1 MTKIP
6 QISEAIQTVLTTTA
20 DKAAQKTGFT
30 QRQSKLTG
38 SAFVQT
44 LVLGWL
50 SDPAASLDNLT
61 SQAAQLGV
69 SISAQGLDQRFSAHS
84 AACLHQVQE
93 AAVSQVIGGEAV
105 AIPLLKRF
113 SAVYLQDSTTIGLP
127 PSFAHL
133 WPGGGQEAA
142 LKLQVRIDYLH
153 GTLFG
158 PFLQAGERHDR
169 ASVIQKMPITQ
180 GAIRL
185 ADLGYFSLDCL
196 NQINND
202 GGFYLSRIQVQT
214 HLFTRRGTRLDMP
227 KWLKNQHTDEI
238 DMPILTGK
246 HHRIKARLLAWRMPQ
261 HVAQERRRKLLWQ
274 ASRKGQKP
282 SKARLALCDWTLL
295 VTNTS
300 KDLLSLKDAQCL
312 ARLRWQIELLF
323 KLWKSHGQ
331 VDKSKSQ
338 KPWRILTEVYA
349 KIIGLIIQHW
359 VLLTRLW
366 HYPDKSLVKAAQIVR
381 KQAVLIATAIAPINP
396 FTLSEALKII
406 QAGLERGCRMNTK
419 KKIPNTYQLL
429 MACKP

>member
-1 MTKIP
+1 MNNIP

-20 DKAAQKTGFT
+20 EAWAQKTGFT
-30 QRQSKLTG
+30 KRQSKLTG

-61 SQAAQLGV
+61 SLAAQLGV

-84 AACLHQVQE
+84 AACLHQVLD

-105 AIPLLKRF
+105 ALPLLKRF

-127 PSFAHL
+127 PDFAHL
-133 WPGGGQEAA
+133 YPGGGQEAA

-153 GTLFG
+153 GTLLG
-158 PFLQAGERHDR
+158 PFLQAAKRHDR
-169 ASVIQKMPITQ
+169 ASVVQHMPVPR

-196 NQINND
+196 KQINND

-214 HLFTRRGTRLDMP
+214 HLFTPKGIPLDLP

-238 DMPILTGK
+238 DMPILLGQTQ
-246 HHRIKARLLAWRMPQ
+246 RIKTRLIAWRMPQ
-261 HVAQERRRKLLWQ
+261 QVAQERRRKLLWQ

-282 SKARLALCDWTLL
+282 SKARLAICDWTLL
-295 VTNTS
+295 VTNTP
-300 KDLLSLKDAQCL
+300 KDLLSLQDAQGM

-331 VDKSKSQ
+331 IDKSRSQ
-338 KPWRILTEVYA
+338 NPWRILTEVYA
-349 KIIGLIIQHW
+349 KIIGVIIQHW
-359 VLLTRLW
+359 IFLTRLW
-366 HYPDKSLVKAAQIVR
+366 HYPDKSLVKAAQILR
-381 KQAVLIATAIAPINP
+381 KQAVLIIVAISQINP
-396 FTLSEALKII
+396 IKMTDVLNIIQDALKK
-406 QAGLERGCRMNTK
+406 GCRMNTK

-429 MACKP
+429 SAL

>member
-1 MTKIP
+1 M
-6 QISEAIQTVLTTTA
+6 
-20 DKAAQKTGFT
+20 
-30 QRQSKLTG
+30 
-38 SAFVQT
+38 
-44 LVLGWL
+44 
-50 SDPAASLDNLT
+50 
-61 SQAAQLGV
+61 
-69 SISAQGLDQRFSAHS
+69 
-84 AACLHQVQE
+84 
-93 AAVSQVIGGEAV
+93 
-105 AIPLLKRF
+105 
-113 SAVYLQDSTTIGLP
+113 YLQDSTTIGLP
-127 PSFAHL
+127 PAFAHL

-142 LKLQVRIDYLH
+142 VKLQVRIDYLH

-158 PFLQAGERHDR
+158 PFLQAAERHDR
-169 ASVIQKMPITQ
+169 ASVVQKMPITQ

-196 NQINND
+196 NQINNNE
-202 GGFYLSRIQVQT
+202 GYYLSRIQVQT
-214 HLFTRRGTRLDMP
+214 HLFDRYGRQLDLP
-227 KWLKNQHTDEI
+227 KWLAHQHIDEI
-238 DMPILTGK
+238 DMPILLGQ
-246 HHRIKARLLAWRMPQ
+246 HHRIKTRLLAWRLPEM
-261 HVAQERRRKLLWQ
+261 VAQERRRKLLFF
-274 ASRKGQKP
+274 AKRKGQKP

-300 KDLLSLKDAQCL
+300 KDLLSLKDAQSL

-381 KQAVLIATAIAPINP
+381 KQAVLIAVAISGMNPI
-396 FTLSEALKII
+396 TLPDSLKII
-406 QAGLERGCRMNTK
+406 QAALQMGCRMNKK

-429 MACKP
+429 MACNP

>member
-1 MTKIP
+1 MNKIP

-20 DKAAQKTGFT
+20 DASAQKTGFT
-30 QRQSKLTG
+30 KRQSKLTG

-61 SQAAQLGV
+61 SLAAQLGV

-84 AACLHQVQE
+84 AACLHQVLD
-93 AAVSQVIGGEAV
+93 AAVSKVIGGQAV

-127 PSFAHL
+127 PAFAHL

-142 LKLQVRIDYLH
+142 VKLQVRIDYLH

-158 PFLQAGERHDR
+158 PFLQAAERHDR
-169 ASVIQKMPITQ
+169 ASVVQKMPITQ

-196 NQINND
+196 NQINNNE
-202 GGFYLSRIQVQT
+202 GYYLSRIQVQT
-214 HLFTRRGTRLDMP
+214 HLFDRYGRQLDLP
-227 KWLKNQHTDEI
+227 KWLAHQHIDEI
-238 DMPILTGK
+238 DMPILLGQ
-246 HHRIKARLLAWRMPQ
+246 HHRIKTRLLAWRLPEM
-261 HVAQERRRKLLWQ
+261 VAQERRRKLLFF
-274 ASRKGQKP
+274 AKRKGQKP

-300 KDLLSLKDAQCL
+300 KDLLSLKDAQSL

-381 KQAVLIATAIAPINP
+381 KQAVLIAVAISGMNPI
-396 FTLSEALKII
+396 TLPDSLKII
-406 QAGLERGCRMNTK
+406 QAALQMGCRMNKK

-429 MACKP
+429 MACNP

>member
-6 QISEAIQTVLTTTA
+6 QISEALQTVLTTTA
-20 DKAAQKTGFT
+20 DAAAQKTGFT

-61 SQAAQLGV
+61 SLAAQLGV

-84 AACLHQVQE
+84 AACLHQVLDT
-93 AAVSQVIGGEAV
+93 AVSQVIGGEAV

-127 PSFAHL
+127 PAFAHL

-142 LKLQVRIDYLH
+142 IKLQVRIDYLH

-158 PFLQAGERHDR
+158 PFLQAAQRHDR
-169 ASVIQKMPITQ
+169 ASVIQKMPITR

-196 NQINND
+196 KQINND
-202 GGFYLSRIQVQT
+202 EGFYLSRIQVQT
-214 HLFTRRGTRLDMP
+214 HLFDRDGRLLDLP

-238 DMPILTGK
+238 DMPILLGQ
-246 HHRIKARLLAWRMPQ
+246 HHRIKTRLIAWRMPEA
-261 HVAQERRRKLLWQ
+261 VAQERRRKLLFC
-274 ASRKGQKP
+274 AKRKGQKP
-282 SKARLALCDWTLL
+282 SKARLALCDWTLM

-300 KDLLSLKDAQCL
+300 KDLLSLKEAQSL

-331 VDKSKSQ
+331 VDKSKSR

-359 VLLTRLW
+359 LLLTRLW
-366 HYPDKSLVKAAQIVR
+366 RYPDKSWVKAAQIVR
-381 KQAVLIATAIAPINP
+381 KQAVLIAAAISPVNPI
-396 FTLSEALKII
+396 AMAQVLKII
-406 QAGLERGCRMNTK
+406 QACLETGCRMNTK

-429 MACKP
+429 MACNP

>member
-1 MTKIP
+1 MNKIP
-6 QISEAIQTVLTTTA
+6 QIAEAIQTVLTTNA
-20 DKAAQKTGFT
+20 DKIAQKTGFT

-61 SQAAQLGV
+61 SMAAQLGV
-69 SISAQGLDQRFSAHS
+69 PISAQGLDQRFCAHS
-84 AACLHQVQE
+84 AACLHQVLD

-105 AIPLLKRF
+105 AIALLKRF
-113 SAVYLQDSTTIGLP
+113 SAVYVQDSTTIGLP
-127 PSFAHL
+127 SDFARL
-133 WPGGGQEAA
+133 WPGGGREAA
-142 LKLQVRIDYLH
+142 VKLQVRIDYLH

-158 PFLQAGERHDR
+158 PFLQAAKRHDR
-169 ASVIQKMPITQ
+169 ASVVQKMPITQ

-196 NQINND
+196 NQINKD
-202 GGFYLSRIQVQT
+202 GGFYLSRMQVQT
-214 HLFTRRGTRLDMP
+214 HLFTCKGTRLDLP

-238 DMPILTGK
+238 DMPILLGQTK
-246 HHRIKARLLAWRMPQ
+246 RIKTRLIAWRMPEP
-261 HVAQERRRKLLWQ
+261 VAQERRRKLLWQ
-274 ASRKGQKP
+274 AKRKGQKP
-282 SKARLALCDWTLL
+282 SKARLALCDWTLMI
-295 VTNTS
+295 TNTS
-300 KDLLSLKDAQCL
+300 KDLLPLKDAQGL

-331 VDKSKSQ
+331 IDKSRSQ

-349 KIIGLIIQHW
+349 KIIGMIIKHW

-366 HYPDKSLVKAAQIVR
+366 KYPDKSLVKAAQIVR
-381 KQAVLIATAIAPINP
+381 KQAVLIAAATSPMNPI
-396 FTLSEALKII
+396 TLTEVLKII
-406 QAGLERGCRMNTK
+406 QTCLEKGCRMNTK

-429 MACKP
+429 IAL

>member
-1 MTKIP
+1 MNKIP
-6 QISEAIQTVLTTTA
+6 QIAEAIQTVLTTKA
-20 DKAAQKTGFT
+20 DKIAQKTGFT

-44 LVLGWL
+44 LVLSWL

-61 SQAAQLGV
+61 SMAAQLGV
-69 SISAQGLDQRFSAHS
+69 PISAQGLDQRFSAHS
-84 AACLHQVQE
+84 AACLHQVLD
-93 AAVSQVIGGEAV
+93 AAVSQIIGGEAV
-105 AIPLLKRF
+105 TIPLLKRF
-113 SAVYLQDSTTIGLP
+113 SAVYVQDSTTIGLP
-127 PSFAHL
+127 PDFAHL
-133 WPGGGQEAA
+133 WPGGGREAA
-142 LKLQVRIDYLH
+142 VKLQVRIDYLH

-158 PFLQAGERHDR
+158 PFLQAAKRHDR
-169 ASVIQKMPITQ
+169 ASIVQKMPITQ

-196 NQINND
+196 NQINKD

-214 HLFTRRGTRLDMP
+214 HLFTRKGIRLDLP

-238 DMPILTGK
+238 DRPILLGQTQ
-246 HHRIKARLLAWRMPQ
+246 RIKTRLIAWRMPEP
-261 HVAQERRRKLLWQ
+261 VAQERRRKLLWQ
-274 ASRKGQKP
+274 AKRKGQKP
-282 SKARLALCDWTLL
+282 SKARLALCDWTLML
-295 VTNTS
+295 TNTS

-331 VDKSKSQ
+331 VDKSRSQ

-349 KIIGLIIQHW
+349 KIIGMIIQHW

-366 HYPDKSLVKAAQIVR
+366 KYPDKSLVKAAQIVR
-381 KQAVLIATAIAPINP
+381 KQAVLIASA
-396 FTLSEALKII
+396 LSGMSKISIPESLKII
-406 QAGLERGCRMNTK
+406 QTCLQYGCRMNTK

-429 MACKP
+429 IAL

>member
-1 MTKIP
+1 MNKIP
-6 QISEAIQTVLTTTA
+6 QISKAIQTVLTTAA
-20 DKAAQKTGFT
+20 DAAAQKTGFT

-61 SQAAQLGV
+61 SMAAQLGV
-69 SISAQGLDQRFSAHS
+69 SISAQGLDQRFNAYS

-113 SAVYLQDSTTIGLP
+113 SAVYLQDSTTISLP
-127 PSFAHL
+127 PAFAHL

-158 PFLQAGERHDR
+158 PFLQSAKRHDR
-169 ASVIQKMPITQ
+169 ASVVQHMPIIP

-196 NQINND
+196 KHIDND
-202 GGFYLSRIQVQT
+202 EGFYLSRIQVQT
-214 HLFTRRGTRLDMP
+214 HLFDREGRPLDLP

-238 DMPILTGK
+238 DMPILLGQTQ
-246 HHRIKARLLAWRMPQ
+246 RIKTRLIAWRLPEA
-261 HVAQERRRKLLWQ
+261 VAQERRRKLY
-274 ASRKGQKP
+274 ADAKRRGQKP
-282 SKARLALCDWTLL
+282 SQARLSLCDWNIM
-295 VTNTS
+295 VTNAS
-300 KDLLSLKDAQCL
+300 EHLLSLKEAGTL
-312 ARLRWQIELLF
+312 AKLRWQIELLF

-359 VLLTRLW
+359 LLLTRLW
-366 HYPDKSLVKAAQIVR
+366 IYPDKSLVKAAQIVR
-381 KQAVLIATAIAPINP
+381 KQAVLIAAA
-396 FTLSEALKII
+396 LSEMNNITMGEVLKII
-406 QAGLERGCRMNTK
+406 QACLQKGCRMNTK
-419 KKIPNTYQLL
+419 KKILNTYQLL
-429 MACKP
+429 MAL

>member
-1 MTKIP
+1 MNNIP
-6 QISEAIQTVLTTTA
+6 HISEAIQTILTTTA
-20 DKAAQKTGFT
+20 DQVAQKTGFT
-30 QRQSKLTG
+30 KRQSKLTG

-50 SDPAASLDNLT
+50 NDPQASLDNLT
-61 SQAAQLGV
+61 SMAAQLGV

-84 AACLHQVQE
+84 GACLHQVLD

-105 AIPLLKRF
+105 ALPVLKRF

-127 PSFAHL
+127 PDFAHL

-142 LKLQVRIDYLH
+142 VKLQVRIDYLH
-153 GTLFG
+153 GTLLG
-158 PFLQAGERHDR
+158 PFLQAAKRHDR
-169 ASVIQKMPITQ
+169 ASVVQHMPVPR

-196 NQINND
+196 NHIDIN
-202 GGFYLSRIQVQT
+202 GGFYLSRVQVQT
-214 HLFTRRGTRLDMP
+214 HLFDQKERHLDLP
-227 KWLKNQHTDEI
+227 KWLAHQHKDEI
-238 DMPILTGK
+238 DMPILLGK
-246 HHRIKARLLAWRMPQ
+246 QHRIKARLIAWRMPEQ
-261 HVAQERRRKLLWQ
+261 VAQERRRKCLWQ

-295 VTNTS
+295 VTNTPQH
-300 KDLLSLKDAQCL
+300 LLALQDAQRL

-331 VDKSKSQ
+331 IDKSKSQ
-338 KPWRILTEVYA
+338 NPWRILTEVYA

-359 VLLTRLW
+359 IFLTRLW

-381 KQAVLIATAIAPINP
+381 KQAVLIAAAISPVNPIKM
-396 FTLSEALKII
+396 SEVLKII
-406 QAGLERGCRMNTK
+406 QSCLERGCRMNTK

-429 MACKP
+429 MAC

>member
-1 MTKIP
+1 MNKIP

-20 DKAAQKTGFT
+20 DAAAQKTGFT

-61 SQAAQLGV
+61 SLAAQLGV

-93 AAVSQVIGGEAV
+93 AAVSKVIGGQAV

-127 PSFAHL
+127 PDFAHL

-153 GTLFG
+153 GTLLG

-169 ASVIQKMPITQ
+169 ASVVQKMPITQ

-196 NQINND
+196 NQIDND
-202 GGFYLSRIQVQT
+202 EGFYLSRIQVQT
-214 HLFTRRGTRLDMP
+214 HLFTRKGTRLDMP

-238 DMPILTGK
+238 DMPILLGK
-246 HHRIKARLLAWRMPQ
+246 HHRIKARLLAWRMPEM
-261 HVAQERRRKLLWQ
+261 VAQERRRKFLFF
-274 ASRKGQKP
+274 AKRKGPKP

-312 ARLRWQIELLF
+312 VRLRWQIELLF

-381 KQAVLIATAIAPINP
+381 KQAVLIAVAISGMNPI
-396 FTLSEALKII
+396 TLSDSLKII
-406 QAGLERGCRMNTK
+406 QASLEKGCRMNKK

-429 MACKP
+429 MACNP